1 MNPFPT
7 ITPTNQETTNVLGA
21 ERERRN
27 GEIKKRKPPTVR
39 VFQPDELQKFDKMEM
54 E

>member
-27 GEIKKRKPPTVR
+27 GEKTRKPPTVR
-39 VFQPDELQKFDKMEM
+39 LFQPDELQKFEKIEM